1 MMGWFVK
8 GMPLE
13 GWTQSNGQPNTMYSY
28 TVETWG
34 RTARSTH
41 VRIKCWVRMRYYNS
55 FFSYAI
61 GHQCT
66 VNGVY
71 QSATIKSGRKFWG
84 QYADWG
90 LNGSWAGDRDGTMWH
105 GPYTVFDADVPIGTD
120 DENLTICPMIVRPWT
135 GSFEDNEITNWEGRY
150 GQGYYA
156 SRPCPQDGAFMN
168 NKDGMY
174 TVTWHEGAYPRPA
187 TPSQVKAEPPKIE
200 IIQAAT
206 QPVAASWNRCNGAK
220 GYDLFVYRGD
230 SVPSGARNPDT
241 VAQHAKFVRAVEGI
255 GSTSASVQPS
265 SFFDIKTGDKLFF
278 GIRTYDGQAWSKQVA
293 WSDAVSYFEIPSYGP
308 TQLWCIGRRGT
319 RNEVLCAGET
329 VRFYYSG
336 WEDGSYPVARYE
348 LVGSVDGL
356 VRSWKASDA
365 RSEQA
370 GIKSVEV
377 ALKRQRPRTSQTFT
391 LRSYDAKGRAVHMRN
406 GADVQAVVDYYGG
419 LIWRYDVP
427 NGARWHQGLASVYV
441 NGKWRESEAVYV
453 FARGKWRTL

>member
-1 MMGWFVK
+1 M
-8 GMPLE
+8 
-13 GWTQSNGQPNTMYSY
+13 
-28 TVETWG
+28 
-34 RTARSTH
+34 
-41 VRIKCWVRMRYYNS
+41 
-55 FFSYAI
+55 
-61 GHQCT
+61 
-66 VNGVY
+66 
-71 QSATIKSGRKFWG
+71 
-84 QYADWG
+84 
-90 LNGSWAGDRDGTMWH
+90 
-105 GPYTVFDADVPIGTD
+105 
-120 DENLTICPMIVRPWT
+120 
-135 GSFEDNEITNWEGRY
+135 
-150 GQGYYA
+150 
-156 SRPCPQDGAFMN
+156 
-168 NKDGMY
+168 
-174 TVTWHEGAYPRPA
+174 
-187 TPSQVKAEPPKIE
+187 
-200 IIQAAT
+200 
-206 QPVAASWNRCNGAK
+206 
-220 GYDLFVYRGD
+220 
-230 SVPSGARNPDT
+230 
-241 VAQHAKFVRAVEGI
+241 
-255 GSTSASVQPS
+255 QPS